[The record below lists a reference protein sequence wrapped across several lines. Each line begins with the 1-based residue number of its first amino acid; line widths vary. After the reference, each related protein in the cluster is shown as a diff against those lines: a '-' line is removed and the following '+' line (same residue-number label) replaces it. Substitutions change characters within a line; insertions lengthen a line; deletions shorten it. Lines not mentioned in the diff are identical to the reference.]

1 MKANTIILVDWE
13 NFRRD
18 IKQTK
23 CVNYNIALDVIV
35 TIRAF
40 LLDDEW
46 ISRIYFYT
54 TPPFDFEHALWD
66 KRNDTLQNEK
76 NPGTEMKIFTSSDI
90 EEILQSSE
98 ATKWE
103 KIYSDVE
110 KFQHD
115 LASLDQV
122 ELRLGRT
129 KLNAI
134 RVEFDGS
141 YRALLEQK
149 QVDMLMGLDIQRI
162 AFKKIADRILI
173 FSKDTDLIPA
183 LKLARDEGLRVDIAD
198 LSNRLSL
205 LSQDLKYNSDKVRKL
220 SSNEVKD
227 KLFSIRENLTKTNWA
242 LN

>member
-1 MKANTIILVDWE
+1 MGSVVFTFIPPHPLIL
-13 NFRRD
+13 NMRYG
-18 IKQTK
+18 IKG
-23 CVNYNIALDVIV
+23 
-35 TIRAF
+35 
-40 LLDDEW
+40 
-46 ISRIYFYT
+46 T
-54 TPPFDFEHALWD
+54 TPS
-66 KRNDTLQNEK
+66 KMKK

-110 KFQHD
+110 NFQHD

>member
-1 MKANTIILVDWE
+1 MMRRSVVFTFIPPHPLIL
-13 NFRRD
+13 NMR
-18 IKQTK
+18 
-23 CVNYNIALDVIV
+23 YG
-35 TIRAF
+35 IRGM
-40 LLDDEW
+40 
-46 ISRIYFYT
+46 
-54 TPPFDFEHALWD
+54 TPS
-66 KRNDTLQNEK
+66 KMK
-76 NPGTEMKIFTSSDI
+76 NPGTEMKIFTSNDI

-103 KIYSDVE
+103 KIYSDME
-110 KFQHD
+110 NFQHD

-173 FSKDTDLIPA
+173 FSKDTDLIPCTQ
-183 LKLARDEGLRVDIAD
+183 I
-198 LSNRLSL
+198 
-205 LSQDLKYNSDKVRKL
+205 SQR
-220 SSNEVKD
+220 
-227 KLFSIRENLTKTNWA
+227 
-242 LN
+242 

>member
-1 MKANTIILVDWE
+1 M
-13 NFRRD
+13 
-18 IKQTK
+18 
-23 CVNYNIALDVIV
+23 
-35 TIRAF
+35 
-40 LLDDEW
+40 
-46 ISRIYFYT
+46 
-54 TPPFDFEHALWD
+54 
-66 KRNDTLQNEK
+66 
-76 NPGTEMKIFTSSDI
+76 
-90 EEILQSSE
+90 
-98 ATKWE
+98 
-103 KIYSDVE
+103 
-110 KFQHD
+110 
-115 LASLDQV
+115 
-122 ELRLGRT
+122 
-129 KLNAI
+129 
-134 RVEFDGS
+134 EFDGS

-242 LN
+242 

>member
-1 MKANTIILVDWE
+1 MVANTIILVDWE

-23 CVNYNIALDVIV
+23 CVNYNIALDVIA

-40 LLDDEW
+40 LLDDER

-54 TPPFDFEHALWD
+54 TPPFDFEQALWD
-66 KRNDTLQNEK
+66 KKNDAILNEK
-76 NPGTEMKIFTSSDI
+76 NPGTEMKIFTSNDI
-90 EEILQSSE
+90 KEILQSNE
-98 ATKWE
+98 AIRWD
-103 KIYSDVE
+103 KIYKDVE
-110 KFQHD
+110 NFQHD
-115 LASLDQV
+115 LASLDHV

-129 KLNAI
+129 KLHAI
-134 RVEFDGS
+134 RMEFDRS

-162 AFKKIADRILI
+162 AFKKIADRILV
-173 FSKDTDLIPA
+173 FSKDTDLLPA
-183 LKLARDEGLRVDIAD
+183 LKIARNEGLRVDIAD
-198 LSNRLSL
+198 LSDRLSL
-205 LSQDLKYNSDKVRKL
+205 LSHDLKCNSDKVRVL